1 MARILG
7 TQEKP
12 LSPSVDHGASPACDP
27 LLQAARQDARH
38 CLRILDM
45 VSAPEVQK
53 TRTDVLRTA
62 LADINW
68 GA

>member
-1 MARILG
+1 MARILC
-7 TQEKP
+7 TQEKS
-12 LSPSVDHGASPACDP
+12 LSAEDTGMSPASDP
-27 LLQAARQDARH
+27 LLTAAREDAKH
-38 CLRILDM
+38 CLAILDM

-68 GA
+68 

>member
-12 LSPSVDHGASPACDP
+12 LSPSDHGASPASDP
-27 LLQAARQDARH
+27 LLTAARQDARH
-38 CLRILDM
+38 CLKILDM

-68 GA
+68 GV

>member
-12 LSPSVDHGASPACDP
+12 LTIEDHGRSPASDP
-27 LLQAARQDARH
+27 LLSAAREDAKH
-38 CLRILDM
+38 CLAILDM

-68 GA
+68 G

>member
-1 MARILG
+1 M
-7 TQEKP
+7 
-12 LSPSVDHGASPACDP
+12 SPASDP
-27 LLQAARQDARH
+27 LLTAAREDAKQ
-38 CLRILDM
+38 CLDILDM

-68 GA
+68 G

>member
-12 LSPSVDHGASPACDP
+12 LTVEDTNISPASDP
-27 LLQAARQDARH
+27 LLTAAREDAKR
-38 CLRILDM
+38 CLAILDM

-68 GA
+68 

>member
-12 LSPSVDHGASPACDP
+12 LSPEDHGMSPATDP
-27 LLQAARQDARH
+27 LLTAAREDAKQ
-38 CLRILDM
+38 CLNILDM

-68 GA
+68 G